1 MTERLRFSR
10 FFYDTA
16 RKRDFLPDADTG
28 RSGQWE
34 ADELH
39 RSSLTPLPSCIT
51 DRKVIK
57 QDFLEDFPIY
67 ATESFLKDAPEIGGH
82 CGNTF

>member
-16 RKRDFLPDADTG
+16 CKRNFLPDADAG
-28 RSGQWE
+28 RSGQR
-34 ADELH
+34 AAEL
-39 RSSLTPLPSCIT
+39 SLPSCIT